1 MSGKTS
7 YQDVTPEERERIF
20 QENWDKGNGFRFM
33 FGTFNDITIDP
44 EANEGACSF
53 IRKKIGETVKDPE
66 KARKL
71 MPHDVYARRPLCDGN
86 ASNGEKYYEQFNR
99 ESVDI
104 VNLKETP
111 ITIEAKGIRTSDGKF
126 YELDLIILATG
137 FDAVEG
143 NYSRMA
149 IHGRNDVSLKDEW
162 DKTGPT
168 SVLGVCIPN
177 FPNLFML
184 NGPKGPFTN
193 Q

>member
-1 MSGKTS
+1 
-7 YQDVTPEERERIF
+7 
-20 QENWDKGNGFRFM
+20 M
-33 FGTFNDITIDP
+33 FATFNDITVDA
-44 EANEGACSF
+44 EANEGACAF
-53 IRKKIGETVKDPE
+53 IRKKIAETVKDPE

-71 MPHDVYARRPLCDGN
+71 TPHDVYARRPLCDGN

-99 ESVDI
+99 DNVDI
-104 VNLKETP
+104 VNLIETP
-111 ITIEAKGIRTSDGKF
+111 ITIEPKGIRASDGTF

-149 IHGRNDVSLKDEW
+149 IHGRNDVSLKDVWE
-162 DKTGPT
+162 KTGPT
-168 SVLGVCIPN
+168 SVLGVSVPEFPN
-177 FPNLFML
+177 FFML